1 MMACT
6 DPEPGP
12 TMLPR
17 FTTLP
22 VLALALAVIPAGAV
36 DRPVSDVPGLVAA
49 IGMAEPGD
57 TITLASGS
65 YRLTGS
71 ITVARPGTIGAPIV
85 LRAATPRGATVQVD
99 TVIGLRLDAPDWRV
113 QDLVFEGVCALDSDC
128 EHAVQILS
136 DADRLVLRG
145 NVLRDFNAPVKGN
158 GEPSGAGGTYVFSD
172 DVLIED
178 NVLYATRPRDT
189 ANPVTFIDVVGGR
202 RWVVRGN
209 LIQDFR
215 KLLGNEIS
223 YGAFLKGNSRD
234 GVFERN
240 LVICERAFTGGV
252 RIGLSFGGGGTGA
265 TFCEDG
271 DCTTEHQNG
280 ILRNN
285 LIANCSD
292 VGIYLNRASNT
303 QVSHNTLYATS
314 GIDVRFATSSAN
326 VRNNAYMG
334 ALRNRDGGTSTAAGN
349 LGGVSA
355 ATMQGWFVAP
365 GDGDFRAAAIAGLV
379 DAGVAGTG
387 VLDDW
392 CGDDRDAD
400 PPDSGAIEYDGE
412 ADCATRRDPPG
423 APLFA
428 DGFE

>member
-1 MMACT
+1 M
-6 DPEPGP
+6 
-12 TMLPR
+12 R
-17 FTTLP
+17 TTC
-22 VLALALAVIPAGAV
+22 LALTVLCAGIATGPAIAV

-49 IGMAEPGD
+49 VGAADPGD
-57 TITLASGS
+57 AIVLASGT
-65 YRLTGS
+65 YRLTGA
-71 ITVARPGTIGAPIV
+71 INVLRAGTPAAPIV
-85 LRAATPRGATVQVD
+85 LRSAVPLGATIQVD
-99 TVIGLRLDAPDWRV
+99 TVIGLRLDAPDWRL
-113 QDLVFEGVCALDSDC
+113 QDLVFEGVCAVDSDC
-128 EHAVQILS
+128 EHAMQILS

-158 GEPSGAGGTYVFSD
+158 GEPSGPGGSYVFSD
-172 DVLIED
+172 DVRIED
-178 NVLYATRPRDT
+178 NVFYARRPRDT
-189 ANPVTFIDVVGGR
+189 GNPVTFIDVVGGR
-202 RWVVRGN
+202 RWIVRGN

-215 KLLGNEIS
+215 KLGGDQIS

-240 LVICERAFTGGV
+240 LVVCSRAFTGGV

-265 TFCEDG
+265 AFCEDG

-292 VGIYLNRASNT
+292 VGIYLNRAAGT

-314 GIDVRFATSSAN
+314 GIDVRFATSTAS
-326 VRNNAYMG
+326 VRNNAFMG

-349 LGGVSA
+349 LAGMSA
-355 ATMQGWFVAP
+355 ATMQGWFANP
-365 GDGDFRAAAIAGLV
+365 ADGDFRALAIGSLV
-379 DAGVAGTG
+379 DLGVTGTG
-387 VLDDW
+387 VVDDW

-400 PPDSGAIEYDGE
+400 PPDPGAIEYEGE
-412 ADCATRRDPPG
+412 ADCDTRRQPPD

-428 DGFE
+428 DGFESP